1 MFLILLIS
9 MDKDFSLVNKK
20 VWVAGHSGLVGNA
33 LCKRLETEKCRVLKV
48 SRKKLD
54 LTDESSVS
62 NWINTNLP
70 QIVFISAARVGG
82 ILANSNYPA
91 EFITENIQIQTN
103 IIKHAHKSGV
113 EKLIFLGSACVYP
126 ISEEPIKEN
135 MLMKGKLEETNIAYA
150 IAKIAGIEMCK
161 SYFKQYKS
169 SFISVQPNNL
179 YGENDNFSKN
189 DSHVIPGLI
198 RRLHQAKKK
207 KLPQVVIWGSGEP
220 LREFLHADDCAD
232 ALLLI
237 LKRYNQIDP
246 INIGSGEE
254 ISINKLAHLIA
265 KIVGFKGK
273 LIFDRKFPD
282 GVMRKFLDNS
292 KLNELGWKP
301 NIRLEDGINVTY
313 DWFKKN
319 IINE

>member
-1 MFLILLIS
+1 MFLILLCL
-9 MDKDFSLVNKK
+9 MDKQFSIINKK
-20 VWVAGHSGLVGNA
+20 VWVAGHSGLVGNS
-33 LCKRLETEKCRVLKV
+33 LCKRLETERCKVLTV
-48 SRKKLD
+48 TRKELD
-54 LTDESSVS
+54 LTDEKSVS
-62 NWINTNLP
+62 NWISRHLP
-70 QIVFISAARVGG
+70 QIIFISAARVGG

-103 IIKHAHKSGV
+103 IIKHAQKWGI

-126 ISEEPIKEN
+126 ILNEPIKEN
-135 MLMKGKLEETNIAYA
+135 MLMKGKLEETNSAYA

-161 SYFKQYKS
+161 AYYKQYKS
-169 SFISVQPNNL
+169 NYISVQPNNL

-198 RRLHQAKKK
+198 RRFHQAKQE
-207 KLPQVVIWGSGEP
+207 KLSEVVIWGSGKP
-220 LREFLHADDCAD
+220 LREFLHVDDCAD
-232 ALLLI
+232 ALICI
-237 LKRYNQIDP
+237 LKKYNHIEP

-254 ISINKLAHLIA
+254 ISIKSLAHLIA

-282 GVMRKFLDNS
+282 GVMRKFLDNT
-292 KLNELGWKP
+292 KLNRLGWKP
-301 NIRLEDGINVTY
+301 NIKLEDGINLTY
-313 DWFKKN
+313 NWYKRN

>member
-1 MFLILLIS
+1 MNNN
-9 MDKDFSLVNKK
+9 FSIVNKK

-33 LCKRLETEKCRVLKV
+33 ICKRLKTEKCKILIA
-48 SRKKLD
+48 SRKELD
-54 LTDESSVS
+54 LTDENSVS
-62 NWINTNLP
+62 DWMRINLP

-103 IIKHAHKSGV
+103 IIKHAYKSGV

-126 ISEEPIKEN
+126 VSDKPIKEN

-150 IAKIAGIEMCK
+150 TAKIAGIEMCK
-161 SYFKQYKS
+161 SYFKQYNS

-179 YGENDNFSKN
+179 YGEYDNFSKN

-198 RRLHQAKKK
+198 RRLHQAKNE
-207 KLPQVVIWGSGEP
+207 KLSEVIIWGSGEP
-220 LREFLHADDCAD
+220 LREFLHVDDCAD
-232 ALLLI
+232 ALILI
-237 LKRYNQIDP
+237 LKKYNQMEP

-254 ISINKLAHLIA
+254 ISINSLAHLIA
-265 KIVGFKGK
+265 KIIGFNGK
-273 LIFDRKFPD
+273 LIFDPTFPD
-282 GVMRKFLDNS
+282 GVMRKFLDNT
-292 KLNELGWKP
+292 KLRKLGWKP
-301 NIRLEDGINVTY
+301 NIKLEDGINVTY
-313 DWFKKN
+313 NWFKKN